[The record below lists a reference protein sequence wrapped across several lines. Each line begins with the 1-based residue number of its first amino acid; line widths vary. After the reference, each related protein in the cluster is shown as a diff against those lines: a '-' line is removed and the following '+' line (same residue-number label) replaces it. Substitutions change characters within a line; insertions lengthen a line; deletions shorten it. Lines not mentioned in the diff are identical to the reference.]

1 MVYVVVRTRATDGV
15 EQGTIDTL
23 RMLRLTRPN
32 HCTLVP
38 EDAAHKGMLQRAK
51 DWVTWGEADEHVL
64 AKLLAARGRLAGDK
78 RLSDVYVKQSTG
90 RAGIGALAHDL
101 AGGAL
106 RLQDVPE
113 LKPLFRLN
121 PPKGG
126 YGGNKRGF
134 RDRGGLGYRGKEI
147 NKLVEAMLAFEGA
160 AAQGAKPEEHHA
172 EAKGAHHAAKPAAAA
187 PAKDEKKAKS
197 AEASKGSASPP
208 GRASSSGAR

>member
-15 EQGTIDTL
+15 ERGTIDTL

-51 DWVTWGEADEHVL
+51 DWITWGEADEHVL
-64 AKLLAARGRLAGDK
+64 ARLLASRGRLAGRK
-78 RLSDVYVKQSTG
+78 RISDVYVKQSTG
-90 RAGIGALAHDL
+90 HAGIAALAHDL
-101 AGGAL
+101 ASGKV
-106 RLQDVPE
+106 RMQDVQD

-134 RDRGGLGYRGKEI
+134 RDGGGLGYRGKEI
-147 NKLVEAMLAFEGA
+147 NKLVEAMLAFEGT
-160 AAQGAKPEEHHA
+160 AAQGAKPAAHHA
-172 EAKGAHHAAKPAAAA
+172 EPSGTHHAAKAAGAPPKEEKKPTPAAA
-187 PAKDEKKAKS
+187 KEEKKPGAPS
-197 AEASKGSASPP
+197 PKGKVT
-208 GRASSSGAR
+208 